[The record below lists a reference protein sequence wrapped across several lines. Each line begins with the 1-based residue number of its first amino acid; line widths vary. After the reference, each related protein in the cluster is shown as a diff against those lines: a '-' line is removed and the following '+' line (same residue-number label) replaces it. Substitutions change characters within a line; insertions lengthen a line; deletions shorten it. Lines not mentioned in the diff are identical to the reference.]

1 MTTRVDREGL
11 HQLLDQAHETT
22 LRAMAV
28 YDAAL
33 AATTHE
39 ELAAEW
45 RLHREAAHRRAQVLA
60 DVFDALGLDV
70 EVSSRVRTAAAALGK
85 SLLEVIAYAVQGGDR
100 AAAERVATECVL
112 LVETRDQL
120 HRKLLAIAAERSAGP
135 VAQVLKDAVEVLEAQ
150 VDPLALHTLGWSREL
165 WIDALGLAAVLP
177 PPEEVAPAAVAGEA
191 VASHAAR
198 ARGGLAH

>member
-70 EVSSRVRTAAAALGK
+70 EASSRVRTAAAALGK

-120 HRKLLAIAAERSAGP
+120 HRKLLAIAAERVTGP
-135 VAQVLKDAVEVLEAQ
+135 VAQVLKDAVEALEAQ
-150 VDPLALHTLGWSREL
+150 ADPLALHTLGWSREL

-191 VASHAAR
+191 VASQAAR

>member
-70 EVSSRVRTAAAALGK
+70 EASSRVRTAAAALGK
-85 SLLEVIAYAVQGGDR
+85 SLLE
-100 AAAERVATECVL
+100 
-112 LVETRDQL
+112 
-120 HRKLLAIAAERSAGP
+120 
-135 VAQVLKDAVEVLEAQ
+135 
-150 VDPLALHTLGWSREL
+150 
-165 WIDALGLAAVLP
+165 
-177 PPEEVAPAAVAGEA
+177 
-191 VASHAAR
+191 
-198 ARGGLAH
+198 